1 VTRSKDPD
9 AVESAIAEVLASAQE
24 FRRSAGPAIT
34 GALHRR
40 LEDLVRGREEFA
52 EMTPEVRTAFDE
64 AAGRAITQG
73 AEEAERRLAKDDLWL
88 DPLTAPGLGAEPES
102 GWDGSLP
109 EWLIGVLRRLTP
121 KRHGV
126 GPGELDHLNNR
137 VWIAM
142 LAAADPL
149 DPVLEEFGLTP
160 SEIPNMGGGNFG
172 LAPPTA
178 TELDPTGT
186 LVRSWDRYR
195 VAYLR
200 YRAVAEPAG

>member
-1 VTRSKDPD
+1 VTRSRDPN
-9 AVESAIAEVLASAQE
+9 AVESAKADALASAEE
-24 FRRSAGPAIT
+24 FRRSAGPAIV

-40 LEDLVRGREEFA
+40 LEDLVSGREEFA
-52 EMTPEVRTAFDE
+52 EMTAEVRTAFDE
-64 AAGRAITQG
+64 AAGRAIAQG
-73 AEEAERRLAKDDLWL
+73 ASDAERRLANDDLWL
-88 DPLTAPGLGAEPES
+88 DPLTAPGLGAEPDS

-137 VWIAM
+137 AWIAL

-160 SEIPNMGGGNFG
+160 SEVPDIGGGNFG

-178 TELDPTGT
+178 MDLDPTGT
-186 LVRSWDRYR
+186 LVLAWDRYR
-195 VAYLR
+195 EAYGR
-200 YRAVAEPAG
+200 YRALAG

>member
-1 VTRSKDPD
+1 MTRSRDPN
-9 AVESAIAEVLASAQE
+9 AVESAKAEVLAAAEE
-24 FRRSAGPAIT
+24 FRRSAGPAIA

-40 LEDLVRGREEFA
+40 LEDLVGGRVEFA
-52 EMTPEVRTAFDE
+52 EMTAEVRTAFE
-64 AAGRAITQG
+64 QAAAGAIAQG
-73 AEEAERRLAKDDLWL
+73 AAEAERRLTNDDLWL
-88 DPLTAPGLGAEPES
+88 DPLTAPGLGAEADS

-109 EWLIGVLRRLTP
+109 EWLIGILRRFTP

-137 VWIAM
+137 AWIAL

-160 SEIPNMGGGNFG
+160 SEIPDIGGGNFG

-178 TELDPTGT
+178 TDLDPTGT
-186 LVRSWDRYR
+186 LVRAWDRYR
-195 VAYLR
+195 EAYVR
-200 YRAVAEPAG
+200 YRALAG